1 MKTNEAQFYEVLEN
15 LFIGVK
21 IEDKQESLLDPNAK
35 AVKNGMLNL
44 MKAKSK
50 YYQSKKQELEKFIG
64 LKCQNNNDLK
74 EELFDK
80 LYSFFKRYL
89 SANGGIYFNDTP
101 LYDSLYTKSDYEKCS
116 LKKDTALFYKTKDL
130 YYVKS
135 ETIYKDFCF
144 ELENIIFN
152 FDTSL
157 LESKKNNEKI
167 ELVFNLKDTD
177 TKTNTLNFSVTL
189 SSKGNQT
196 KMSEILKECSNQ
208 GVKLDE
214 EVLKKAFVKFKKQG
228 SMDYFIHKNA
238 LGFLKEQLDLY
249 LFEYLFKEMTEFD
262 DKRLNGINTIKEVAL
277 QVISLVSEFENELC
291 KIWNKPRFVLNSHLI
306 VSLDQLKAKNYDL
319 NKITNHKNYPK
330 QVQEWQDLIL
340 KTTDNLL
347 ENEFLP
353 LDTIYFKD
361 LEEEIKNLFSEDEI
375 NGTLIKSENYQALN
389 SLKNRYKETIDCIYI
404 DPPYNTQNNEFIYA
418 DNFKRSSWLSM
429 MENRLELAHSLLNDK
444 GVMFVSIDDN
454 EQAYLKTLMDEVFN
468 GGGGGDNFVNCLA
481 VKLKNIAGAS
491 GGGEDKRI
499 KKNIEY
505 VLIYS
510 KNYEILNVFNPVY
523 DSRELYSHISFCDE
537 NNISWKYNSILID
550 KGGKKLLGVTYDGN
564 GDEIKIYERSN
575 YIIKSIKQVA
585 QDESLTEK
593 ETYYKYIKSIFRTTM
608 PQSSIRVRVL
618 EKLKELKLNPYL
630 ISIEYTPKSGK
641 NKGIVYEQFY
651 NGDKLNLFAWLFDVV
666 KIEPKQILKQEL
678 IGTLWDFAFSMTN
691 LTKESGIPFPNGQKP
706 EALISR
712 ILEISTKEN
721 DLVLDFFA
729 GSGTTCAVAH
739 KLKRKYIGIEMGEH
753 FDSVILPR
761 LKKVIG
767 GFKSGVAKEFNGG
780 GAIKVY
786 ALESYEEILR
796 KIKYEDNDKP
806 LAYDEQYSDLV
817 ECKNESYTLNLDVL
831 EKMGVDIK
839 ETLENLWGLKV
850 EFFNERVVKFKEN
863 DKEIEIL
870 KALKEVLIW

>member
-1 MKTNEAQFYEVLEN
+1 MKTNKAQFYEVLEN

-50 YYQSKKQELEKFIG
+50 YYQSKKQELEKLIDC
-64 LKCQNNNDLK
+64 KCQNNNDLK

-135 ETIYKDFCF
+135 ETNYKDFCF
-144 ELENIIFN
+144 ELENMVFN
-152 FDTSL
+152 FDTSS
-157 LESKKNNEKI
+157 LESKKNNEKVD
-167 ELVFNLKDTD
+167 LVFNLKDTD

-196 KMSEILKECSNQ
+196 KISEILKECSNQ

-262 DKRLNGINTIKEVAL
+262 DKRFNEINTIKEVAL
-277 QVISLVSEFENELC
+277 QVILLVSEFENELC
-291 KIWNKPRFVLNSHLI
+291 KIWNKPRFVLNSHFI

-330 QVQEWQDLIL
+330 QVKEWQDLNL

-361 LEEEIKNLFSEDEI
+361 LEEEIKSLFNEDEI

-404 DPPYNTQNNEFIYA
+404 DPPFNTGSDFAYIDKFQ
-418 DNFKRSSWLSM
+418 DSTWLSLM
-429 MENRLELAHSLLNDK
+429 HNRLELAYDFLSPQGSFYLHLDNNANYLGRMLLNDIFDK
-444 GVMFVSIDDN
+444 ENFRN
-454 EQAYLKTLMDEVFN
+454 EIIWYYSNKMANSGNSF
-468 GGGGGDNFVNCLA
+468 A
-481 VKLKNIAGAS
+481 KNTETIL
-491 GGGEDKRI
+491 
-499 KKNIEY
+499 N
-505 VLIYS
+505 YS
-510 KNYEILNVFNPVY
+510 KNEEYIFYRQKEPRSEPVLL
-523 DSRELYSHISFCDE
+523 SKREGRDGKNMRARDE
-537 NNISWKYNSILID
+537 N
-550 KGGKKLLGVTYDGN
+550 GKV
-564 GDEIKIYERSN
+564 IYELSHER
-575 YIIKSIKQVA
+575 YV
-585 QDESLTEK
+585 D
-593 ETYYKYIKSIFRTTM
+593 
-608 PQSSIRVRVL
+608 
-618 EKLKELKLNPYL
+618 
-630 ISIEYTPKSGK
+630 
-641 NKGIVYEQFY
+641 
-651 NGDKLNLFAWLFDVV
+651 
-666 KIEPKQILKQEL
+666 
-678 IGTLWDFAFSMTN
+678 TLWNIPIIGSTSTERVKNNEN
-691 LTKESGIPFPNGQKP
+691 LTQKP
-706 EALISR
+706 EKLLER
-712 ILEISTKEN
+712 IIQVSSDEN
-721 DLVLDFFA
+721 SIILDFFA

-739 KLKRKYIGIEMGEH
+739 KLNRKYIGIEMGEH
-753 FDSVILPR
+753 FESVILPR

-767 GFKSGVAKEFNGG
+767 GFKSGAAKGFNGG

-817 ECKNESYTLNLDVL
+817 ECTNESYTLNLNAL

-850 EFFNERVVKFKEN
+850 EFFNEKVVKFKEN

-870 KALKEVLIW
+870 KALKEALIW

>member
-21 IEDKQESLLDPNAK
+21 IEDEQENLLDPSPRAMK
-35 AVKNGMLNL
+35 SGIINL
-44 MKAKSK
+44 LKAKSK
-50 YYQSKKQELEKFIG
+50 YYQSKKQELEKLIN

-101 LYDSLYTKSDYEKCS
+101 LYDSLYTKSGYEKCS

-144 ELENIIFN
+144 ELENILFN
-152 FDTSL
+152 FDTSS

-177 TKTNTLNFSVTL
+177 TKTNTLNFSVML
-189 SSKGNQT
+189 SSNGRVTNIH
-196 KMSEILKECSNQ
+196 EILKECSNH
-208 GVKLDE
+208 GIKLDE
-214 EVLKKAFVKFKKQG
+214 EILKKAFAKFKKQG

-249 LFEYLFKEMTEFD
+249 LFEYLFEEMTAFD
-262 DKRLNGINTIKEVAL
+262 AKRLNEINTIKEVAL
-277 QVISLVSEFENELC
+277 QVILLVSEFENELC
-291 KIWNKPRFVLNSHLI
+291 KIWNKPRFVLNSHFI
-306 VSLDQLKAKNYDL
+306 VSLDKLKAKNYDL

-330 QVQEWQDLIL
+330 QVQEWQDLNL

-353 LDTIYFKD
+353 LDTLYFKD

-404 DPPYNTQNNEFIYA
+404 DPPFNTGSDFAYIDKFQ
-418 DNFKRSSWLSM
+418 DSTWLSLM
-429 MENRLELAHSLLNDK
+429 HNRLELAYDFLSSQGSFYLHLDNNANYLGRMLLNDIFGK
-444 GVMFVSIDDN
+444 ENFRN
-454 EQAYLKTLMDEVFN
+454 EIIWYYSNKMANSGNSF
-468 GGGGGDNFVNCLA
+468 A
-481 VKLKNIAGAS
+481 KNTETIL
-491 GGGEDKRI
+491 
-499 KKNIEY
+499 N
-505 VLIYS
+505 YS
-510 KNYEILNVFNPVY
+510 KNEEYIFYRQKEPRNEPVLL
-523 DSRELYSHISFCDE
+523 SKREGRDGKNMRARDE
-537 NNISWKYNSILID
+537 N
-550 KGGKKLLGVTYDGN
+550 GKV
-564 GDEIKIYERSN
+564 IYELSHER
-575 YIIKSIKQVA
+575 YV
-585 QDESLTEK
+585 D
-593 ETYYKYIKSIFRTTM
+593 
-608 PQSSIRVRVL
+608 
-618 EKLKELKLNPYL
+618 
-630 ISIEYTPKSGK
+630 
-641 NKGIVYEQFY
+641 
-651 NGDKLNLFAWLFDVV
+651 
-666 KIEPKQILKQEL
+666 
-678 IGTLWDFAFSMTN
+678 TLWNIPIIGSTSTERVKNNEN
-691 LTKESGIPFPNGQKP
+691 LTQKP
-706 EALISR
+706 EKLLER
-712 ILEISTKEN
+712 IIQASSDEN
-721 DLVLDFFA
+721 SIILDFFA

-753 FDSVILPR
+753 FNSVILPR

-767 GFKSGVAKEFNGG
+767 GFKSGAAKEFNGG
-780 GAIKVY
+780 GVVKVY
-786 ALESYEEILR
+786 ELESYEEILR

-817 ECKNESYTLNLDVL
+817 ECKEHSYTLNVEAL

-839 ETLENLWGLKV
+839 ETLENLHGVGV
-850 EFFNERVVKFKEN
+850 EFFNEKVVKFKGN
-863 DKEIEIL
+863 DKEVEIL
-870 KALKEVLIW
+870 KALKEALIW

>member
-1 MKTNEAQFYEVLEN
+1 MKTNEVQFYEVLEN

-35 AVKNGMLNL
+35 AMKNGTINL

-50 YYQSKKQELEKFIG
+50 YYQSKKQELEKLIG

-144 ELENIIFN
+144 ELENMVFN
-152 FDTSL
+152 FDTSS
-157 LESKKNNEKI
+157 LESKKNNEKVD
-167 ELVFNLKDTD
+167 LVFNLKDTD

-196 KMSEILKECSNQ
+196 KINEILKECLNQ

-277 QVISLVSEFENELC
+277 QVIVLVSEFENELC
-291 KIWNKPRFVLNSHLI
+291 KIWNKPRFVLNSHFI

-330 QVQEWQDLIL
+330 QVQEWQDLNL
-340 KTTDNLL
+340 KTTD
-347 ENEFLP
+347 NEFLP
-353 LDTIYFKD
+353 LDTLYFKD
-361 LEEEIKNLFSEDEI
+361 LEEEIKNLFNEDEI

-429 MENRLELAHSLLNDK
+429 MDNRLELAHKLLNNK

-454 EQAYLKTLMDEVFN
+454 EQAYLKALMDEIFN
-468 GGGGGDNFVNCLA
+468 GGGGDNFVAN
-481 VKLKNIAGAS
+481 VVWQRSYSPINLKKHFSNNHDYILTYA
-491 GGGEDKRI
+491 
-499 KKNIEY
+499 KNIEKLHDFTLERTSEMNARY
-505 VLIYS
+505 KNLDNDERGVWKSSDLSVGPAVERNIYP
-510 KNYEILNVFNPVY
+510 IFNPY
-523 DSRELYSHISFCDE
+523 TKQEIYPPHGYSWLFS
-537 NNISWKYNSILID
+537 
-550 KGGKKLLGVTYDGN
+550 
-564 GDEIKIYERSN
+564 
-575 YIIKSIKQVA
+575 Q
-585 QDESLTEK
+585 
-593 ETYYKYIKSIFRTTM
+593 
-608 PQSSIRVRVL
+608 
-618 EKLKELKLNPYL
+618 EKL
-630 ISIEYTPKSGK
+630 
-641 NKGIVYEQFY
+641 
-651 NGDKLNLFAWLFDVV
+651 
-666 KIEPKQILKQEL
+666 QEL
-678 IGTLWDFAFSMTN
+678 IADNRIFFPTSGRGVPCYKRFLSEVKQGVTPMSLWTYQEVGHTQDAKREIKKLF
-691 LTKESGIPFPNGQKP
+691 EGQALFDTPKP
-706 EALISR
+706 EALLKR
-712 ILEISTKEN
+712 IIEISTQEN

-753 FDSVILPR
+753 FDAVILPR

-767 GFKSGVAKEFNGG
+767 GFKSGAAKEFNGG
-780 GAIKVY
+780 GVMKVY

-817 ECKNESYTLNLDVL
+817 ECKNESYTLNLNAL

-850 EFFNERVVKFKEN
+850 EFFNERVVKFKGN
-863 DKEIEIL
+863 DKEVEIL
-870 KALKEVLIW
+870 KALKEALIW

>member
-1 MKTNEAQFYEVLEN
+1 MFFKERYNENDEAQFYEVLEN

-44 MKAKSK
+44 LKAKSK

-144 ELENIIFN
+144 ELENMVFN
-152 FDTSL
+152 FDTSS
-157 LESKKNNEKI
+157 LESKKNNEKVD
-167 ELVFNLKDTD
+167 LVFNLKDTD

-262 DKRLNGINTIKEVAL
+262 AKRLNGINTIKEVAL

-291 KIWNKPRFVLNSHLI
+291 KIWNKPRFVLNSHFI

-319 NKITNHKNYPK
+319 NKITSHPNYPK
-330 QVQEWQDLIL
+330 QVQEWQDLNL

-353 LDTIYFKD
+353 LDTLYFKD
-361 LEEEIKNLFSEDEI
+361 LEEEIKSQFNEDEI

-404 DPPYNTQNNEFIYA
+404 DPPFNTGSDFAYIDKFQ
-418 DNFKRSSWLSM
+418 DSTWLSLM
-429 MENRLELAHSLLNDK
+429 HNRLELAYDFLSSQGSFYLHLDNNANYLGRMLLNDIFGK
-444 GVMFVSIDDN
+444 ENFRN
-454 EQAYLKTLMDEVFN
+454 EIIWYYSNKMANSGNSF
-468 GGGGGDNFVNCLA
+468 A
-481 VKLKNIAGAS
+481 KNTETIL
-491 GGGEDKRI
+491 
-499 KKNIEY
+499 N
-505 VLIYS
+505 YS
-510 KNYEILNVFNPVY
+510 KNEEYIFYRQKEPRSEPVLL
-523 DSRELYSHISFCDE
+523 SKREGRDGKNMRARDE
-537 NNISWKYNSILID
+537 N
-550 KGGKKLLGVTYDGN
+550 GKV
-564 GDEIKIYERSN
+564 IYELSHER
-575 YIIKSIKQVA
+575 YV
-585 QDESLTEK
+585 D
-593 ETYYKYIKSIFRTTM
+593 
-608 PQSSIRVRVL
+608 
-618 EKLKELKLNPYL
+618 
-630 ISIEYTPKSGK
+630 
-641 NKGIVYEQFY
+641 
-651 NGDKLNLFAWLFDVV
+651 
-666 KIEPKQILKQEL
+666 
-678 IGTLWDFAFSMTN
+678 TLWNIPIIGSTSTERVKNNEN
-691 LTKESGIPFPNGQKP
+691 LTQKP
-706 EALISR
+706 EKLLER
-712 ILEISTKEN
+712 IIQVSSDEN
-721 DLVLDFFA
+721 SIILDFFA

-761 LKKVIG
+761 LKKVVG
-767 GFKSGVAKEFNGG
+767 GFKSGAAKEFNGG
-780 GAIKVY
+780 GVVKVY

-817 ECKNESYTLNLDVL
+817 ECKNESYTLNLNAL

-850 EFFNERVVKFKEN
+850 EFFNEKVVKFKGN
-863 DKEIEIL
+863 DKEVEIL
-870 KALKEVLIW
+870 KALKEALIW

>member
-1 MKTNEAQFYEVLEN
+1 MKTNEVQFYEVLEN

-35 AVKNGMLNL
+35 AMKNGMLNL
-44 MKAKSK
+44 MKAKSQ
-50 YYQSKKQELEKFIG
+50 YYQSKKQELEKLIG

-144 ELENIIFN
+144 ELENMVFN
-152 FDTSL
+152 FDTSS
-157 LESKKNNEKI
+157 LESKKNNEKVD
-167 ELVFNLKDTD
+167 LVFNLKDTD

-189 SSKGNQT
+189 SSKGSQT
-196 KMSEILKECSNQ
+196 KISEILKECSHQ
-208 GVKLDE
+208 GVELDE

-262 DKRLNGINTIKEVAL
+262 DKRLNEINIIKEVAL
-277 QVISLVSEFENELC
+277 QVILLVSEFENELC
-291 KIWNKPRFVLNSHLI
+291 KIWNKPRFVLNSHFV

-319 NKITNHKNYPK
+319 DKITNHKNYPK
-330 QVQEWQDLIL
+330 QVKEWQDLNL

-361 LEEEIKNLFSEDEI
+361 LEEEIKNLFGEDEI

-389 SLKNRYKETIDCIYI
+389 SLKNRYKETIRCIYI
-404 DPPYNTQNNEFIYA
+404 DPPFNTGSDFAYIDKFQ
-418 DNFKRSSWLSM
+418 DSTWLSLM
-429 MENRLELAHSLLNDK
+429 HNRLELAYDFLSPQGSFYLHLDNNANYLGRMLLNDIFDK
-444 GVMFVSIDDN
+444 ENFRN
-454 EQAYLKTLMDEVFN
+454 EIIWYYSNKMANSGNSF
-468 GGGGGDNFVNCLA
+468 A
-481 VKLKNIAGAS
+481 KNTETIL
-491 GGGEDKRI
+491 
-499 KKNIEY
+499 N
-505 VLIYS
+505 YS
-510 KNYEILNVFNPVY
+510 KNEEYIFYRQKEPRSEPVLL
-523 DSRELYSHISFCDE
+523 SKREGRDGKNMRARDE
-537 NNISWKYNSILID
+537 N
-550 KGGKKLLGVTYDGN
+550 GKV
-564 GDEIKIYERSN
+564 IYELSHER
-575 YIIKSIKQVA
+575 YV
-585 QDESLTEK
+585 D
-593 ETYYKYIKSIFRTTM
+593 
-608 PQSSIRVRVL
+608 
-618 EKLKELKLNPYL
+618 
-630 ISIEYTPKSGK
+630 
-641 NKGIVYEQFY
+641 
-651 NGDKLNLFAWLFDVV
+651 
-666 KIEPKQILKQEL
+666 
-678 IGTLWDFAFSMTN
+678 TLWNIPIIGSTSTERVKNNEN
-691 LTKESGIPFPNGQKP
+691 LTQKP
-706 EALISR
+706 EKLLER
-712 ILEISTKEN
+712 IIQASSDEN
-721 DLVLDFFA
+721 SIILDFFA

-761 LKKVIG
+761 LKKIIG

-780 GAIKVY
+780 GVMKVY

-806 LAYDEQYSDLV
+806 LSYDEQYSDLV
-817 ECKNESYTLNLDVL
+817 ECTNESYTLNLNAL

-850 EFFNERVVKFKEN
+850 EFFNERVVKFKGN
-863 DKEIEIL
+863 DKEVEIL
-870 KALKEVLIW
+870 KALKEALIW

>member
-1 MKTNEAQFYEVLEN
+1 MMKTNEAQFYEVLEN

-21 IEDKQESLLDPNAK
+21 IEDQPESLLDPTPRAL
-35 AVKNGMLNL
+35 KNGMINL
-44 MKAKSK
+44 MKAKGQ
-50 YYQSKKQELEKFIG
+50 YYQSKKQELKKLIDS
-64 LKCQNNNDLK
+64 KCQNNNDLK

-80 LYSFFKRYL
+80 LYSFFKRYF

-135 ETIYKDFCF
+135 ETNYKDFCF
-144 ELENIIFN
+144 ELENMVFN
-152 FDTSL
+152 FDTSS

-167 ELVFNLKDTD
+167 DLVFNLKDTD
-177 TKTNTLNFSVTL
+177 TKTNTLNFSVIL
-189 SSKGNQT
+189 SSNGRVTNIH
-196 KMSEILKECSNQ
+196 EILKECSNH
-208 GVKLDE
+208 GIKLDE

-262 DKRLNGINTIKEVAL
+262 AKRLNEINTIKEVAL
-277 QVISLVSEFENELC
+277 KVILLVSEFENELC
-291 KIWNKPRFVLNSHLI
+291 KIWNKPRFVLNSHFI
-306 VSLDQLKAKNYDL
+306 VSLDRLKAKNYDL
-319 NKITNHKNYPK
+319 DKIANHKNYPK
-330 QVQEWQDLIL
+330 QVKEWQDLNL

-404 DPPYNTQNNEFIYA
+404 DPPFNTGSDFAYIDKFQ
-418 DNFKRSSWLSM
+418 DSTWLSLM
-429 MENRLELAHSLLNDK
+429 HNRLELAYDFLSPQGSFYLHLDNNANYLGRILLNDIFDK
-444 GVMFVSIDDN
+444 ENFRN
-454 EQAYLKTLMDEVFN
+454 EIIWYYSNKMANSGNSF
-468 GGGGGDNFVNCLA
+468 A
-481 VKLKNIAGAS
+481 KNTETIL
-491 GGGEDKRI
+491 
-499 KKNIEY
+499 N
-505 VLIYS
+505 YS
-510 KNYEILNVFNPVY
+510 KNEEYIFYRQKEPRSEPVLL
-523 DSRELYSHISFCDE
+523 SKREGRDGKNMRARDE
-537 NNISWKYNSILID
+537 N
-550 KGGKKLLGVTYDGN
+550 GKV
-564 GDEIKIYERSN
+564 IYELSHER
-575 YIIKSIKQVA
+575 YV
-585 QDESLTEK
+585 D
-593 ETYYKYIKSIFRTTM
+593 
-608 PQSSIRVRVL
+608 
-618 EKLKELKLNPYL
+618 
-630 ISIEYTPKSGK
+630 
-641 NKGIVYEQFY
+641 
-651 NGDKLNLFAWLFDVV
+651 
-666 KIEPKQILKQEL
+666 
-678 IGTLWDFAFSMTN
+678 TLWNIPIIGSTSTERVKNNEN
-691 LTKESGIPFPNGQKP
+691 LTQKP
-706 EALISR
+706 EKLLER
-712 ILEISTKEN
+712 IIQASSDEN
-721 DLVLDFFA
+721 SIILDFFA

-753 FDSVILPR
+753 FESVILPR
-761 LKKVIG
+761 LKKVMG
-767 GFKSGVAKEFNGG
+767 GFKSGAAKEFNGG

-817 ECKNESYTLNLDVL
+817 ERTNESYTLNLNAL
-831 EKMGVDIK
+831 EKMGMDIK

-850 EFFNERVVKFKEN
+850 EFFNERVVKFKGN

-870 KALKEVLIW
+870 KALKEALIW

>member
-1 MKTNEAQFYEVLEN
+1 MKTNEVQFYEVLEN

-35 AVKNGMLNL
+35 AMKNGMLNL

-50 YYQSKKQELEKFIG
+50 YYQSKKQELEKFID

-135 ETIYKDFCF
+135 ETNYKDFCF
-144 ELENIIFN
+144 ELENMVFN
-152 FDTSL
+152 FDTSS
-157 LESKKNNEKI
+157 LESKKNNEKVD
-167 ELVFNLKDTD
+167 LVFNLKDTD

-196 KMSEILKECSNQ
+196 KISEILKECLNQ
-208 GVKLDE
+208 GVELDE
-214 EVLKKAFVKFKKQG
+214 EILKKAFGKFKKQG

-277 QVISLVSEFENELC
+277 QVILLVSEFENELC
-291 KIWNKPRFVLNSHLI
+291 KIWNKPRFVLNSHFI

-330 QVQEWQDLIL
+330 QVQEWQDLNL

-361 LEEEIKNLFSEDEI
+361 LEEEIKSLFSEDEI

-429 MENRLELAHSLLNDK
+429 MDNRLELAHKLLNDK

-468 GGGGGDNFVNCLA
+468 GGGGGDNFVA
-481 VKLKNIAGAS
+481 
-491 GGGEDKRI
+491 
-499 KKNIEY
+499 
-505 VLIYS
+505 
-510 KNYEILNVFNPVY
+510 NVV
-523 DSRELYSHISFCDE
+523 
-537 NNISWKYNSILID
+537 WNSISSVL
-550 KGGKKLLGVTYDGN
+550 
-564 GDEIKIYERSN
+564 
-575 YIIKSIKQVA
+575 KQ
-585 QDESLTEK
+585 S
-593 ETYYKYIKSIFRTTM
+593 KYIR
-608 PQSSIRVRVL
+608 
-618 EKLKELKLNPYL
+618 KEH
-630 ISIEYTPKSGK
+630 EYILVYAK
-641 NKGIVYEQFY
+641 N
-651 NGDKLNLFAWLFDVV
+651 KLNLVFNRLKNTMIFENLDNDPKGAWFSSNAASPNQNSDKNKFAIKLPSGNECIRNSKFSYDEYISGKIDLFLKDDNVPRL
-666 KIEPKQILKQEL
+666 KIYQSDYDANTAIMSSIFTEL
-678 IGTLWDFAFSMTN
+678 GSITSAKDEVRKVLGLSV
-691 LTKESGIPFPNGQKP
+691 SPFDTPKP
-706 EALISR
+706 EALLKR
-712 ILEISTKEN
+712 IIEISTQEN

-767 GFKSGVAKEFNGG
+767 GFKSGAIKEFNGG
-780 GAIKVY
+780 GVVKVY

-817 ECKNESYTLNLDVL
+817 ECKNESYTLNLNAL

-850 EFFNERVVKFKEN
+850 EFFNERVVKFKGN
-863 DKEIEIL
+863 DKEVEIL
-870 KALKEVLIW
+870 KALKEALIW

>member
-152 FDTSL
+152 FDTSS
-157 LESKKNNEKI
+157 LESKKNNEKVD
-167 ELVFNLKDTD
+167 LVFNLKDTD

-214 EVLKKAFVKFKKQG
+214 EVLKKAFGKFKKQG

-262 DKRLNGINTIKEVAL
+262 AKRLNEINTIKEVAL
-277 QVISLVSEFENELC
+277 QVILLVSEFENELC
-291 KIWNKPRFVLNSHLI
+291 KIWNKPRFVLNSHFI

-330 QVQEWQDLIL
+330 QVKEWQDLNL
-340 KTTDNLL
+340 KATDNLL

-353 LDTIYFKD
+353 LDTLYFKD

-404 DPPYNTQNNEFIYA
+404 DPPFNTGSDFAYIDKFQ
-418 DNFKRSSWLSM
+418 DSTWLSLM
-429 MENRLELAHSLLNDK
+429 HNRLELAYDFLSSQGSFYLHLDNNANYLGRMLLNDIFGK
-444 GVMFVSIDDN
+444 ENFRN
-454 EQAYLKTLMDEVFN
+454 EIIWYYSNKMANSGNSF
-468 GGGGGDNFVNCLA
+468 A
-481 VKLKNIAGAS
+481 KNTETIL
-491 GGGEDKRI
+491 
-499 KKNIEY
+499 N
-505 VLIYS
+505 YS
-510 KNYEILNVFNPVY
+510 KNEEYIFYRQKEPRSEPVLL
-523 DSRELYSHISFCDE
+523 SKREGRDGKNMRARDE
-537 NNISWKYNSILID
+537 N
-550 KGGKKLLGVTYDGN
+550 GKV
-564 GDEIKIYERSN
+564 IYELSHER
-575 YIIKSIKQVA
+575 YV
-585 QDESLTEK
+585 D
-593 ETYYKYIKSIFRTTM
+593 
-608 PQSSIRVRVL
+608 
-618 EKLKELKLNPYL
+618 
-630 ISIEYTPKSGK
+630 
-641 NKGIVYEQFY
+641 
-651 NGDKLNLFAWLFDVV
+651 
-666 KIEPKQILKQEL
+666 
-678 IGTLWDFAFSMTN
+678 TLWNIPIIGSTSTERVKNNEN
-691 LTKESGIPFPNGQKP
+691 LTQKP
-706 EALISR
+706 EKLLER
-712 ILEISTKEN
+712 IIQVSSDEN
-721 DLVLDFFA
+721 SIILDFFA

-767 GFKSGVAKEFNGG
+767 GFKSGAAKEFNGG
-780 GAIKVY
+780 GVMKVY

-817 ECKNESYTLNLDVL
+817 ECKNESYTLNVEAL

-850 EFFNERVVKFKEN
+850 EFFNEKVVKFKGN

-870 KALKEVLIW
+870 KALKEALIW

>member
-21 IEDKQESLLDPNAK
+21 IEDQQESLLDPNAK
-35 AVKNGMLNL
+35 AMKNGMLNL

-50 YYQSKKQELEKFIG
+50 YYQSKKQELEKLIDC
-64 LKCQNNNDLK
+64 KCQNNNDLK

-144 ELENIIFN
+144 ELENMVFN

-157 LESKKNNEKI
+157 LESKKNNEKVD
-167 ELVFNLKDTD
+167 LVFNLKDTD

-196 KMSEILKECSNQ
+196 KISEILKECSNQ

-291 KIWNKPRFVLNSHLI
+291 KIWNKPRFVLNSHFI

-330 QVQEWQDLIL
+330 QVQEWQDLNL

-404 DPPYNTQNNEFIYA
+404 DPPFNTGSDFAYIDKFQ
-418 DNFKRSSWLSM
+418 DSTWLSLM
-429 MENRLELAHSLLNDK
+429 HNRLELAYDFLSPQGSFYLHLDNNANYLGRMLLNDIFGK
-444 GVMFVSIDDN
+444 ENFRNEIIWRRKQATSYGDKYFGVVSDTIFL
-454 EQAYLKTLMDEVFN
+454 YSKTD
-468 GGGGGDNFVNCLA
+468 
-481 VKLKNIAGAS
+481 KNI
-491 GGGEDKRI
+491 
-499 KKNIEY
+499 
-505 VLIYS
+505 
-510 KNYEILNVFNPVY
+510 F
-523 DSRELYSHISFCDE
+523 H
-537 NNISWKYNSILID
+537 
-550 KGGKKLLGVTYDGN
+550 T
-564 GDEIKIYERSN
+564 
-575 YIIKSIKQVA
+575 IKSLNNENTQ
-585 QDESLTEK
+585 
-593 ETYYKYIKSIFRTTM
+593 KYIKERFVFSDKDGRKYMKSPLVNSLNRPNLKYVFQGINPPPNGWLYSQTRMQELFDNNELLIPNDPNARIYRKIFLDKYEG
-608 PQSSIRVRVL
+608 QEISNL
-618 EKLKELKLNPYL
+618 WLD
-630 ISIEYTPKSGK
+630 ISIVNPMA
-641 NKGIVYEQFY
+641 IEQ
-651 NGDKLNLFAWLFDVV
+651 
-666 KIEPKQILKQEL
+666 E
-678 IGTLWDFAFSMTN
+678 DFQT
-691 LTKESGIPFPNGQKP
+691 QKP
-706 EALISR
+706 EKLLER
-712 ILEISTKEN
+712 IIQASSDEN
-721 DLVLDFFA
+721 SIVLDFFA

-780 GAIKVY
+780 GVMKVY

-817 ECKNESYTLNLDVL
+817 ECKNKSYTLNLNAL

-850 EFFNERVVKFKEN
+850 EFFNEKVVKFKGN
-863 DKEIEIL
+863 DKEVEIL
-870 KALKEVLIW
+870 KVLKEALIW

>member
-21 IEDKQESLLDPNAK
+21 IGDKQESLLDPNAK
-35 AVKNGMLNL
+35 AMKNGTINL

-135 ETIYKDFCF
+135 ETNYKDFCF
-144 ELENIIFN
+144 ELESILFN
-152 FDTSL
+152 FDASL

-167 ELVFNLKDTD
+167 DLVFTLKDID

-189 SSKGNQT
+189 SSKGTQT
-196 KMSEILKECSNQ
+196 KISEILKGCFNQ

-214 EVLKKAFVKFKKQG
+214 EILKKAFMKFKKQG

-249 LFEYLFKEMTEFD
+249 LFEYLFKEMTAFD
-262 DKRLNGINTIKEVAL
+262 AKRLNEINTIKEVAL
-277 QVISLVSEFENELC
+277 QVIVLVSEFENELC
-291 KIWNKPRFVLNSHLI
+291 KIWNKPRFVLNSHFI
-306 VSLDQLKAKNYDL
+306 VSLDKLKAKNYDL

-330 QVQEWQDLIL
+330 QVQEWQDLNL

-353 LDTIYFKD
+353 LDTLYFKD
-361 LEEEIKNLFSEDEI
+361 LEESIKNLFSEDEI

-404 DPPYNTQNNEFIYA
+404 DPPFNTGSDFAYIDKFQ
-418 DNFKRSSWLSM
+418 DSTWLSLM
-429 MENRLELAHSLLNDK
+429 HNRLELAYDFLSPQGSFYLHLDNNANYLGRMLVNDIFGKENFRNEIIWRRKQATSYGDKYFGVVSDTIFLYSKTDKNIFHTIKSLND
-444 GVMFVSIDDN
+444 
-454 EQAYLKTLMDEVFN
+454 
-468 GGGGGDNFVNCLA
+468 
-481 VKLKNIAGAS
+481 
-491 GGGEDKRI
+491 
-499 KKNIEY
+499 
-505 VLIYS
+505 
-510 KNYEILNVFNPVY
+510 
-523 DSRELYSHISFCDE
+523 E
-537 NNISWKYNSILID
+537 N
-550 KGGKKLLGVTYDGN
+550 T
-564 GDEIKIYERSN
+564 
-575 YIIKSIKQVA
+575 Q
-585 QDESLTEK
+585 
-593 ETYYKYIKSIFRTTM
+593 KYIKERFVFSDKDGRKYMKSPLVNSLNRPNLKYVFQGINPPPNGWLYSQTRMQELFDNNELLIPNDSNARIYRKIFLDKYEG
-608 PQSSIRVRVL
+608 QEISNL
-618 EKLKELKLNPYL
+618 WLD
-630 ISIEYTPKSGK
+630 ISIVNPMA
-641 NKGIVYEQFY
+641 IEQ
-651 NGDKLNLFAWLFDVV
+651 
-666 KIEPKQILKQEL
+666 E
-678 IGTLWDFAFSMTN
+678 DFQT
-691 LTKESGIPFPNGQKP
+691 QKP
-706 EALISR
+706 EKLLER
-712 ILEISTKEN
+712 IIQASSDEN
-721 DLVLDFFA
+721 SIILDFFA

-767 GFKSGVAKEFNGG
+767 GFKSGAAKEFNKGG
-780 GAIKVY
+780 VVKVY

-817 ECKNESYTLNLDVL
+817 ECKNQSYTLNLNAL

-850 EFFNERVVKFKEN
+850 EFFNEKVVKFKEN
-863 DKEIEIL
+863 DKEVEIL
-870 KALKEVLIW
+870 KALKEALIW